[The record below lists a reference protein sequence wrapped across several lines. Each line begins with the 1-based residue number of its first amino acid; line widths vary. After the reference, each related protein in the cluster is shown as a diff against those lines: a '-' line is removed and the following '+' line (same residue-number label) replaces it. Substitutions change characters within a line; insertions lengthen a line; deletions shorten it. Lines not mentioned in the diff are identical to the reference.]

1 MHETVN
7 LMRDIK
13 SSSKI
18 LISFCHSLPCVSDGK
33 AKRRISEKIKDRSN
47 GRDIKSHLLKYVLEN
62 DHQDV
67 SEKYFKINGNA
78 LRGNNKQRKVAEAL
92 LFINLILMF
101 LRILTDFIYL
111 TFYVN
116 MNKQVLH

>member
-18 LISFCHSLPCVSDGK
+18 LISFCHSLPSVSDGK

-62 DHQDV
+62 DRQDV

>member
-33 AKRRISEKIKDRSN
+33 AKRRISEKIKDRNN

-62 DHQDV
+62 DRQDV

-116 MNKQVLH
+116 MNK